1 MEAIYEIN
9 KSQPVVV
16 EFYVNELSNID
27 LLTILSYLDY
37 KDKLLFIE
45 QIRYLK
51 DYSYMFL
58 VEDKEL
64 INLLT
69 RLSTRELNFATFY
82 FTQIPVCICGNY
94 DLYFPMFF
102 MDGNGLSTYKDIA
115 EKCGL
120 HIRDVKIMDAKHE
133 ME

>member
-1 MEAIYEIN
+1 
-9 KSQPVVV
+9 
-16 EFYVNELSNID
+16 
-27 LLTILSYLDY
+27 
-37 KDKLLFIE
+37 
-45 QIRYLK
+45 
-51 DYSYMFL
+51 MFL

-94 DLYFPMFF
+94 DISFPVFF
-102 MDGNGLSTYKDIA
+102 MDGNGLSTYKDIV

-120 HIRDVKIMDAKHE
+120 HIRDVKIMEAKHE